1 MLFVLIC
8 MLKQNLVYFIIIYLD
23 DDFLI
28 NISAE
33 IIDNKLVGFVRIR
46 SKVKGIVVS
55 LGEKI
60 K

>member
-1 MLFVLIC
+1 